1 MPKIALNTLK
11 RIIREEMSSLREGQD
26 HDTAAKIMSS
36 ASKLLSAV
44 EDFKESSSEKV
55 RAEIMTHVE
64 EVEKVL
70 NRIMASPMQ
79 YLDAV
84 KPPQQKVTLKSKK
97 EPAKDK
103 LV

>member
-11 RIIREEMSSLREGQD
+11 KIIREEMSTLREGQD

-36 ASKLLSAV
+36 ASKLLSAI
-44 EDFKESSSEKV
+44 EDFKESASEKV
-55 RAEIMTHVE
+55 KSEIMTHVE
-64 EVEKVL
+64 EVEKNL

-79 YLDAV
+79 YVDTM
-84 KPPQQKVTLKSKK
+84 KPPAQKVTLKSKK